1 MVTIKYMTVIAKKM
15 RSLRKNLLVT
25 LIYFVRPSEAFT
37 LKYMTTQVMK
47 RADPD
52 RALTI
57 SKRSEGSPPPP
68 AEMAA
73 NTSGAPFPR
82 ARSVTPARDSE
93 QESFSEIA
101 SNAGE
106 RYKSA
111 VEPRLYMAIAKKKN
125 TSGRNNQ
132 NLPSSQN
139 LS

>member
-1 MVTIKYMTVIAKKM
+1 MVTSKYMTVNAKKM

-25 LIYFVRPSEAFT
+25 LIYFPLEAFT
-37 LKYMTTQVMK
+37 LKYMTTHVIK
-47 RADPD
+47 RAEPD

-57 SKRSEGSPPPP
+57 SKRSLGSPPPP

-93 QESFSEIA
+93 HDSFSEMA
-101 SNAGE
+101 SRAGE

-111 VEPRLYMAIAKKKN
+111 VEPRLYMARAKKIN
-125 TSGRNNQ
+125 TSGRKK
-132 NLPSSQN
+132 
-139 LS
+139 

>member
-1 MVTIKYMTVIAKKM
+1 MTVNVKKM

-25 LIYFVRPSEAFT
+25 LIYSPLEAFT
-37 LKYMTTQVMK
+37 LKYMTTQVIK
-47 RADPD
+47 RAEPD

-57 SKRSEGSPPPP
+57 SKRSLGSPPPP

-93 QESFSEIA
+93 HDNFSEIA
-101 SNAGE
+101 SRAGE

-111 VEPRLYMAIAKKKN
+111 VEPRLYMARAKKIN
-125 TSGRNNQ
+125 NSGRKK
-132 NLPSSQN
+132 
-139 LS
+139 

>member
-1 MVTIKYMTVIAKKM
+1 MITNKYMTVNVKKM

-25 LIYFVRPSEAFT
+25 LIYSPLEAFT
-37 LKYMTTQVMK
+37 LKYMTTQVTK
-47 RADPD
+47 RAEPD

-57 SKRSEGSPPPP
+57 SKRSLGSPPPP

-93 QESFSEIA
+93 HDNFSEIA
-101 SNAGE
+101 SRAGE

-111 VEPRLYMAIAKKKN
+111 VEPRLYMARAKKIN
-125 TSGRNNQ
+125 NSGRKK
-132 NLPSSQN
+132 
-139 LS
+139 

>member
-1 MVTIKYMTVIAKKM
+1 MTVNAKKI

-25 LIYFVRPSEAFT
+25 LIYFVSPWEAPT

-47 RADPD
+47 RADPE

-57 SKRSEGSPPPP
+57 SKRSSGFPPPP

-93 QESFSEIA
+93 HESFSEIA

-111 VEPRLYMAIAKKKN
+111 VEPRLYMAKAKKIK
-125 TSGRNNQ
+125 TSGRKIQ

-139 LS
+139 FS

>member
-1 MVTIKYMTVIAKKM
+1 MVTNKYMTVNVKKM

-25 LIYFVRPSEAFT
+25 LIYSPLEAFT
-37 LKYMTTQVMK
+37 LKYMTTQVIK
-47 RADPD
+47 RAEPD

-57 SKRSEGSPPPP
+57 SKRSLGSPPPP

-93 QESFSEIA
+93 HDNFSEIA
-101 SNAGE
+101 SRAGE

-111 VEPRLYMAIAKKKN
+111 VEPRLYMARAKKIN
-125 TSGRNNQ
+125 NSGRKK
-132 NLPSSQN
+132 
-139 LS
+139 

>member
-1 MVTIKYMTVIAKKM
+1 MITNKYITVNVKKM

-25 LIYFVRPSEAFT
+25 LIYSPLEAFT
-37 LKYMTTQVMK
+37 LKYMTTQVIK
-47 RADPD
+47 RAEPD

-57 SKRSEGSPPPP
+57 SKRSLGSPPPP

-93 QESFSEIA
+93 HDNFSEIA
-101 SNAGE
+101 SRAGE

-111 VEPRLYMAIAKKKN
+111 VEPRLYMARAKKIN
-125 TSGRNNQ
+125 NSGRKK
-132 NLPSSQN
+132 
-139 LS
+139 

>member
-1 MVTIKYMTVIAKKM
+1 MVTNKYMTVNVKKM

-25 LIYFVRPSEAFT
+25 LIYSPLEAFT
-37 LKYMTTQVMK
+37 LKYMTTQVIK
-47 RADPD
+47 RAEPD

-57 SKRSEGSPPPP
+57 SKRSLGSPPPP

-93 QESFSEIA
+93 HDSFSEMA
-101 SNAGE
+101 SRAGE

-111 VEPRLYMAIAKKKN
+111 VEPRLYMARAKKIN
-125 TSGRNNQ
+125 TSGRKK
-132 NLPSSQN
+132 
-139 LS
+139 